1 MNLLDE
7 IVNKLEV
14 DKEYQK
20 NVNQESDS
28 EASKYLKIKRRV

>member
-20 NVNQESDS
+20 NVNQNSDN
-28 EASKYLKIKRRV
+28 EDNK